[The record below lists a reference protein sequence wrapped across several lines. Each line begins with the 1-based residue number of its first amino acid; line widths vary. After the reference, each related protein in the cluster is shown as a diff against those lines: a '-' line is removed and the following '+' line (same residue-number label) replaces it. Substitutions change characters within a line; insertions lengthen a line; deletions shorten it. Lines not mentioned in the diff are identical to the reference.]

1 LYECMVGDVE
11 LENDVIPRDKKYVT
25 LLLLLLLL
33 LNRIE
38 DIVTE

>member
-1 LYECMVGDVE
+1 MVGDVE

-25 LLLLLLLL
+25 LLLLLL
-33 LNRIE
+33 NRIE

>member
-1 LYECMVGDVE
+1 MYECMVGDVE

-25 LLLLLLLL
+25 LLLLLL
-33 LNRIE
+33 NRIE